1 MMSRGRAALA
11 SVRLA
16 DSLLS
21 SRRRTARALWTQV
34 SHSSPSPSLPSTHH
48 VFLFNLHGSFR
59 FSTKP
64 DSIWDLVAAN
74 QWSAELESQLGD
86 ISPALSHETVVY
98 VLKKL
103 DRDPVKASGFFHW
116 ASGRDGFCPSSSLY
130 SMLLRILGKK
140 ESMKQFWFALKKMKE
155 QGFYLDEE
163 TYVTILGA
171 FKKAKMAS
179 DAMGLTHFYK
189 RMIEENGRDSVVKKL
204 VELVLGK
211 AWSSEA
217 EKALAD
223 MNIAFSDTMVIRIL
237 KELRNYPAQARNFF
251 DWVGRCPDY
260 KHNAVTYN
268 AIARVLGR
276 EDSIEEFW
284 GVVEEMKSLGH
295 EMDLDTYIK
304 VSRQFQKSKMM
315 HDAVKLYE
323 FMMDGPYR
331 PSVQDCSTL
340 LRSIS
345 ATEKPDLD
353 LVFRVARKYESTG
366 NCLSK
371 AAYDGI
377 HRSLTSVGGFD
388 EAEKIV
394 QVMRNAGYEP
404 DNITHSQLVFGL
416 CKAKRLDEA
425 CEVLDKMEERG
436 CTPDIKTWTILIQG
450 HCAANEVDKAL
461 FLFAKM
467 METEID
473 ADADLLDVLINGFI
487 SQSRID
493 GAYQLFVELI
503 NKARI
508 RPWQA
513 TYKNLIDKLLG
524 VRKLDEAMELLRLM
538 KKQNYPAYPEP
549 FVRHISRF
557 GTVHDASEFLKAL
570 SVKDYPTISAYVY
583 VLESFFKEGR
593 HSEAKDLLYKCPHHI
608 RQHPKVSVLFG

>member
-1 MMSRGRAALA
+1 MMSRARAVLA
-11 SVRLA
+11 SIRLA
-16 DSLLS
+16 NSL
-21 SRRRTARALWTQV
+21 RPGTRALLTQV
-34 SHSSPSPSLPSTHH
+34 SRSSPSPALPSAHPH
-48 VFLFNLHGSFR
+48 AFLFNLYERFR

-64 DSIWDLVAAN
+64 DSILDLVAAN
-74 QWSAELESQLGD
+74 RWSAELENQLGD
-86 ISPALSHETVVY
+86 INPVLNHETVVY

-103 DRDPVKASGFFHW
+103 DRDPVKASSFFHW
-116 ASGRDGFCPSSSLY
+116 ASGRDGFDPNSSLY

-140 ESMKQFWFALKKMKE
+140 EWTKQFWFTLKKMKE

-163 TYVTILGA
+163 TYVTILGV
-171 FKKAKMAS
+171 FKKEKMAS
-179 DAMGLTHFYK
+179 NAMALTHFYK

-211 AWSSEA
+211 AGSSEA
-217 EKALAD
+217 VKTLAD

-237 KELRNYPAQARNFF
+237 KELRNYPAKARTFF
-251 DWVGRCPDY
+251 DCVGRCPDY
-260 KHNAVTYN
+260 KHNTVTYN

-276 EDSIEEFW
+276 EDSIVEFW
-284 GVVEEMKSLGH
+284 SVVEEMKSLGH

-377 HRSLTSVGGFD
+377 HRSLTSVGAFD
-388 EAEKIV
+388 EAEKIF

-425 CEVLDKMEERG
+425 CVVLDKMEEHG
-436 CTPDIKTWTILIQG
+436 CIPDIKTWTILIQG
-450 HCAANEVDKAL
+450 HCAANEVEKAL

-467 METEID
+467 MERGID

-487 SQSRID
+487 SQSKID
-493 GAYQLFVELI
+493 GAYQLFFELV
-503 NKARI
+503 NKAHI

-513 TYKNLIDKLLG
+513 TFKNLIDKLLG
-524 VRKLDEAMELLRLM
+524 VRQLDEAMELLRLM

-570 SVKDYPTISAYVY
+570 SVKDYPSVSAYVY

-593 HSEAKDLLYKCPHHI
+593 QSEAKDLLYKCPHHI
-608 RQHPKVSVLFG
+608 RQHPIVSVLFN

>member
-11 SVRLA
+11 SIRLA

-34 SHSSPSPSLPSTHH
+34 SHSSPSPSLPSTHPRG
-48 VFLFNLHGSFR
+48 FLFNRHERFR

-64 DSIWDLVAAN
+64 DSILDLVAAN
-74 QWSAELESQLGD
+74 QWSTELESQLGD
-86 ISPALSHETVVY
+86 LSPGLSHETVVY

-130 SMLLRILGKK
+130 SVLLRILGKK

-171 FKKAKMAS
+171 FKKEKMAS

-237 KELRNYPAQARNFF
+237 KELRNYPAKARNFF

-260 KHNAVTYN
+260 KHNVVTYN

-284 GVVEEMKSLGH
+284 GVVDEMKSLDH

-377 HRSLTSVGGFD
+377 HRSVTSVGG
-388 EAEKIV
+388 I
-394 QVMRNAGYEP
+394 
-404 DNITHSQLVFGL
+404 
-416 CKAKRLDEA
+416 
-425 CEVLDKMEERG
+425 
-436 CTPDIKTWTILIQG
+436 
-450 HCAANEVDKAL
+450 
-461 FLFAKM
+461 
-467 METEID
+467 
-473 ADADLLDVLINGFI
+473 
-487 SQSRID
+487 
-493 GAYQLFVELI
+493 
-503 NKARI
+503 
-508 RPWQA
+508 
-513 TYKNLIDKLLG
+513 
-524 VRKLDEAMELLRLM
+524 
-538 KKQNYPAYPEP
+538 
-549 FVRHISRF
+549 
-557 GTVHDASEFLKAL
+557 
-570 SVKDYPTISAYVY
+570 
-583 VLESFFKEGR
+583 
-593 HSEAKDLLYKCPHHI
+593 
-608 RQHPKVSVLFG
+608 